1 METFRGIIILQKGA
15 KNVQNRIYELR
26 QDLGLSQTQFGD
38 RLGLTRSTV
47 SRMES
52 GTMAPTKQTLK
63 FICREYNVSYLWL
76 TEGEGDMFRD
86 DSRDILS
93 LIDIIMSEASE
104 AERDAFR
111 SIAKLDKKYWVAL
124 NAFMDNLLDE

>member
-1 METFRGIIILQKGA
+1 
-15 KNVQNRIYELR
+15 
-26 QDLGLSQTQFGD
+26 
-38 RLGLTRSTV
+38 
-47 SRMES
+47 
-52 GTMAPTKQTLK
+52 MAPTKQTLK

-86 DSRDILS
+86 DSRELLS

-124 NAFMDNLLDE
+124 NAFMDNLVDE